1 MPDSLSWLTL
11 FFTVTS
17 CIIGLLLIRS
27 RRLAI
32 AIEDILR
39 GELDRHRAESQASAK
54 ELRTELSE
62 NFARMIRQIS
72 SQFHSVAVSQTKQ
85 FDRFSDQL
93 AHLTRSNNLRL
104 NELIAD
110 GVQMNLGFRS
120 HSQAYKIR

>member
-11 FFTVTS
+11 FFAVTS

-62 NFARMIRQIS
+62 IS
-72 SQFHSVAVSQTKQ
+72 P
-85 FDRFSDQL
+85 
-93 AHLTRSNNLRL
+93 
-104 NELIAD
+104 
-110 GVQMNLGFRS
+110 G
-120 HSQAYKIR
+120 